1 MIEVRC
7 FGSLEEAAF
16 FRDEVNALNRAGA
29 RPDPF
34 STFEFFENFLR
45 YDECFTQGQG
55 ARLWFLAAFNAGR
68 LVGYMALKQMTHR
81 VLGLRASKLDF
92 LVTHDA
98 DRPQLVARPEH
109 ALAVSEAFYAYLL
122 ERKRE
127 WSFLEFRQQ
136 DAASPLFPPPA
147 AVRLKGYRVRQ
158 WPSMDNGTIHVRW
171 GTLGAYFK
179 SFSKKF
185 RSNVSRQMRSLLAAG
200 EVEYLASSD
209 PATTPALFELY
220 RGIEPRS
227 WKTRAGAAIGRH
239 PGRVEYFKGLLDARQ
254 PMRVSIQVL
263 LLDGVP
269 IAGLISG
276 AFMNG
281 LYALHIIYDDRLS
294 RLAPGSA
301 MLLMGMR
308 QAIDGRYAFFNLLS
322 GFGYYKVRWQAQ
334 MTETR
339 IAQIYPVGRLS
350 YWRRVFGDW
359 KRWVFPAWSKEMP
372 VRFNSTRRD
381 VSERDDEQAELGEIP
396 RIRISREERER
407 IAVLIAEVR
416 KGDGEF
422 LSAVELAAA
431 MPFQTQRVHAGA
443 VSGCPAFRNDR
454 IATPVTLINSPISIP
469 TSAPAPPNRSIPQ

>member
-1 MIEVRC
+1 LIEVRC

-16 FRDEVNALNRAGA
+16 LREDVNALNRAGT

-45 YDECFTQGQG
+45 YEKFFPQDQNL
-55 ARLWFLAAFNAGR
+55 RLWFLAAFDAGR
-68 LVGYMALKQMTHR
+68 LVGYMALKQLTHK
-81 VLGLRASKLDF
+81 VLGLRASKIDF

-147 AVRLKGYRVRQ
+147 AARLKGYLVRE
-158 WPSMDNGTIHVRW
+158 WPSLDNGTIPLRW
-171 GTLGAYFK
+171 DTLDAYFK
-179 SFSKKF
+179 SFSPKF

-209 PATTPALFELY
+209 PAITPALFELY
-220 RGIEPRS
+220 HSIEPRS
-227 WKTRAGAAIGRH
+227 WKSRAGAAIGRY
-239 PGRVEYFKGLLDARQ
+239 PQWVEYFKGLLDARQ
-254 PMRVSIQVL
+254 PMRVSIQLL

-269 IAGLISG
+269 VAGFISG
-276 AFMNG
+276 AFMKR
-281 LYALHIIYDDRLS
+281 LYALHMVYDERLS

-301 MLLMGMR
+301 LLLMAMR
-308 QAIDGRYAFFNLLS
+308 QAIDGRYALFNLLS

-339 IAQIYPVGRLS
+339 IAQIYRAGSLLF
-350 YWRRVFGDW
+350 WRRVLGDW
-359 KRWVFPAWSKEMP
+359 MRRVFSARPNKAP
-372 VRFNSTRRD
+372 VLFNSLRRD
-381 VSERDDEQAELGEIP
+381 VGERESEQAERGKIP
-396 RIRISREERER
+396 RLPISHEERER
-407 IAVLIAEVR
+407 IAALIAEVR
-416 KGDGEF
+416 KGQGEF
-422 LSAVELAAA
+422 LSAAELAAL
-431 MPFQTQRVHAGA
+431 MPFETQRVPEVKLRH
-443 VSGCPAFRNDR
+443 RN
-454 IATPVTLINSPISIP
+454 ALY
-469 TSAPAPPNRSIPQ
+469 AK

>member
-1 MIEVRC
+1 MRC

-16 FRDEVNALNRAGA
+16 LREDVNALNRAGT

-45 YDECFTQGQG
+45 YEKFFPQDQNL
-55 ARLWFLAAFNAGR
+55 RLWFLAAFDAGR
-68 LVGYMALKQMTHR
+68 LVGYMALKQLTHK
-81 VLGLRASKLDF
+81 VLGLRASKIDF

-147 AVRLKGYRVRQ
+147 AARLKGYLVRE
-158 WPSMDNGTIHVRW
+158 WPSLDNGTIPLRW
-171 GTLGAYFK
+171 DTLDAYFK
-179 SFSKKF
+179 SFSPKF

-209 PATTPALFELY
+209 PAITPALFELY
-220 RGIEPRS
+220 HSIEPRS
-227 WKTRAGAAIGRH
+227 WKSRAGAAIGRY
-239 PGRVEYFKGLLDARQ
+239 PQWVEYFKGLLDARQ
-254 PMRVSIQVL
+254 PMRVSIQLL

-269 IAGLISG
+269 VAGFISG
-276 AFMNG
+276 AFMKR
-281 LYALHIIYDDRLS
+281 LYALHMVYDDRLS

-301 MLLMGMR
+301 LLLMAMR
-308 QAIDGRYAFFNLLS
+308 QAIDGRYALFNLLS

-339 IAQIYPVGRLS
+339 IAQIYRAGSLLF
-350 YWRRVFGDW
+350 WRRVLGDW
-359 KRWVFPAWSKEMP
+359 MRRVFSARPNKAP
-372 VRFNSTRRD
+372 VLFNSLRRD
-381 VSERDDEQAELGEIP
+381 VGERESEQAERGKIP
-396 RIRISREERER
+396 RLPISHEERER
-407 IAVLIAEVR
+407 IAALIAEVR
-416 KGDGEF
+416 KGQGEF
-422 LSAVELAAA
+422 LSAAELAAV
-431 MPFQTQRVHAGA
+431 MPFETQRVPEGKLRH
-443 VSGCPAFRNDR
+443 RN
-454 IATPVTLINSPISIP
+454 ALY
-469 TSAPAPPNRSIPQ
+469 AE

>member
-1 MIEVRC
+1 MRC

-16 FRDEVNALNRAGA
+16 LREDVNALNRAGT

-45 YDECFTQGQG
+45 YEKFFPQDQNL
-55 ARLWFLAAFNAGR
+55 RLWFLAAFDAGR
-68 LVGYMALKQMTHR
+68 LVGYMALKQLTHK
-81 VLGLRASKLDF
+81 VLGLRASKIDF

-147 AVRLKGYRVRQ
+147 AARLKGYLVRE
-158 WPSMDNGTIHVRW
+158 WPSLDNGTIHVRW
-171 GTLGAYFK
+171 GTLDAYFK

-185 RSNVSRQMRSLLAAG
+185 RSNVSRQMRTLLAAG

-209 PATTPALFELY
+209 PAATPALFELY
-220 RGIEPRS
+220 HGIEPRS
-227 WKTRAGAAIGRH
+227 WKSRAGVAIGRY
-239 PGRVEYFKGLLDARQ
+239 PQWIEYFKGLLDARQ

-263 LLDGVP
+263 VLDGVP

-276 AFMNG
+276 AFMQG
-281 LYALHIIYDDRLS
+281 RYALHIIYDDRLS

-339 IAQIYPVGRLS
+339 IAQIYRAGSLPF
-350 YWRRVFGDW
+350 WRRVFGDW
-359 KRWVFPAWSKEMP
+359 KRRMFPAKSEERT
-372 VRFNSTRRD
+372 VLFNPLRRD
-381 VSERDDEQAELGEIP
+381 AGEREDEQTEPGKIPKLQLGQEE
-396 RIRISREERER
+396 RKRIS
-407 IAVLIAEVR
+407 ALIAEVR
-416 KGDGEF
+416 KGRGEF
-422 LSAVELAAA
+422 LSAAELAAV
-431 MPFQTQRVHAGA
+431 MPFETQR
-443 VSGCPAFRNDR
+443 
-454 IATPVTLINSPISIP
+454 
-469 TSAPAPPNRSIPQ
+469 

>member
-16 FRDEVNALNRAGA
+16 LREDVNALNRAGT

-45 YDECFTQGQG
+45 YEKFFPQDQNL
-55 ARLWFLAAFNAGR
+55 RLWFLAAFDAGR
-68 LVGYMALKQMTHR
+68 LVGYMALKQLTHK
-81 VLGLRASKLDF
+81 VLGLRASKIDF

-147 AVRLKGYRVRQ
+147 AARLKGYLVRE
-158 WPSMDNGTIHVRW
+158 WPSLDNGTIPLRW
-171 GTLGAYFK
+171 DTLDAYFK
-179 SFSKKF
+179 SFSPKF

-209 PATTPALFELY
+209 PAITPALFELY
-220 RGIEPRS
+220 HSIEPRS
-227 WKTRAGAAIGRH
+227 WKSRAGAAIGRY
-239 PGRVEYFKGLLDARQ
+239 PQWVEYFKGLLDARQ
-254 PMRVSIQVL
+254 PMRVSIQLL

-269 IAGLISG
+269 VAGFISG
-276 AFMNG
+276 AFMKR
-281 LYALHIIYDDRLS
+281 LYALHMVYDDRLS

-301 MLLMGMR
+301 LLLMAMR
-308 QAIDGRYAFFNLLS
+308 QAIDGRYALFNLLS

-339 IAQIYPVGRLS
+339 IAQIYRAGSLLF
-350 YWRRVFGDW
+350 WRRVLGDW
-359 KRWVFPAWSKEMP
+359 KRRVFSARPNEAP
-372 VRFNSTRRD
+372 VLFNPLRRD
-381 VSERDDEQAELGEIP
+381 VGERESEQAERGKIP
-396 RIRISREERER
+396 RLPISHEERER
-407 IAVLIAEVR
+407 IAALIAEVR
-416 KGDGEF
+416 KGQGEF
-422 LSAVELAAA
+422 LSAAELAAL
-431 MPFQTQRVHAGA
+431 MPFETQRVPEVKLRH
-443 VSGCPAFRNDR
+443 RN
-454 IATPVTLINSPISIP
+454 ALY
-469 TSAPAPPNRSIPQ
+469 AE

>member
-1 MIEVRC
+1 MIEVRR

-16 FRDEVNALNRAGA
+16 LRDEVNALNRASA

-34 STFEFFENFLR
+34 STFEFYENYLR
-45 YDECFTQGQG
+45 YDEYFPRGRG
-55 ARLWFLAAFNAGR
+55 LRLWFLAAFSAGR
-68 LVGYMALKQMTHR
+68 LVGYMALKQTTQR

-92 LVTHDA
+92 LVTYDD
-98 DRPQLVARPEH
+98 DRPQLVARPEQ

-147 AVRLKGYRVRQ
+147 AVQLKGYLVRQ
-158 WPSMDNGTIHVRW
+158 WPSLDNGTIHVCW
-171 GTLGAYFK
+171 STLDAYFK

-227 WKTRAGAAIGRH
+227 WKLRAGVAIGRH
-239 PGRVEYFKGLLDARQ
+239 SQWVEYFKGLLDARQ
-254 PMRVSIQVL
+254 PMRVSVHVL
-263 LLDGVP
+263 LLDGAP
-269 IAGLISG
+269 IAGLING
-276 AFMNG
+276 EFMKG
-281 LYALHIIYDDRLS
+281 LYALHIVYDESLS

-322 GFGYYKVRWQAQ
+322 GFGYYKLRWQAQ
-334 MTETR
+334 MTQTR
-339 IAQIYPVGRLS
+339 IAQIYRVGS
-350 YWRRVFGDW
+350 PMYWRRVLGDW
-359 KRWVFPAWSKEMP
+359 KRRVFPARSKEMP
-372 VRFNSTRRD
+372 ALFNFTRRD
-381 VSERDDEQAELGEIP
+381 VCERKGGHAEPGEIP
-396 RIRISREERER
+396 RLRISREERER
-407 IAVLIAEVR
+407 IAALIAEVR

-431 MPFQTQRVHAGA
+431 MPFPTQRDHAGA
-443 VSGCPAFRNDR
+443 VSGCRAFRNES
-454 IATPVTLINSPISIP
+454 ITVPMTLINSPTSMP
-469 TSAPAPPNRSIPQ
+469 TSAPATPNRSIPQ

>member
-16 FRDEVNALNRAGA
+16 LREDVNALNRAGT

-45 YDECFTQGQG
+45 YEKFFPQDQNL
-55 ARLWFLAAFNAGR
+55 RLWFLAAFDAGR
-68 LVGYMALKQMTHR
+68 LVGYMALKQLTHK
-81 VLGLRASKLDF
+81 VLGLRASKIDF

-147 AVRLKGYRVRQ
+147 AARLKGYLVRE
-158 WPSMDNGTIHVRW
+158 WPSLDNGTIPLRW
-171 GTLGAYFK
+171 DTLDAYFK
-179 SFSKKF
+179 SFSPKF

-209 PATTPALFELY
+209 PAITPALFELY
-220 RGIEPRS
+220 HSIEPRS
-227 WKTRAGAAIGRH
+227 WKSRAGAAIGRY
-239 PGRVEYFKGLLDARQ
+239 PQWVEYFKGLLDARQ
-254 PMRVSIQVL
+254 PMRVSIQLL

-269 IAGLISG
+269 VAGFISG
-276 AFMNG
+276 AFMKR
-281 LYALHIIYDDRLS
+281 LYALHMVYDDRLS

-301 MLLMGMR
+301 LLLMAMR
-308 QAIDGRYAFFNLLS
+308 QAIDGRYALFNLLS

-339 IAQIYPVGRLS
+339 IAQIYRAGSLLF
-350 YWRRVFGDW
+350 WRRVLGDW
-359 KRWVFPAWSKEMP
+359 MRRVFSARPNKAP
-372 VRFNSTRRD
+372 VLFNSLRRD
-381 VSERDDEQAELGEIP
+381 VGERESEQAERGKIP
-396 RIRISREERER
+396 RLPISHEERER
-407 IAVLIAEVR
+407 IAALIAEVR
-416 KGDGEF
+416 KGQGEF
-422 LSAVELAAA
+422 LSAAELAAV
-431 MPFQTQRVHAGA
+431 MPFETQRVPEGKLRH
-443 VSGCPAFRNDR
+443 RN
-454 IATPVTLINSPISIP
+454 ALY
-469 TSAPAPPNRSIPQ
+469 AE

>member
-16 FRDEVNALNRAGA
+16 LREDVNALNRAGT

-45 YDECFTQGQG
+45 YEKFFPQDQNL
-55 ARLWFLAAFNAGR
+55 RLWFLAAFDAGR
-68 LVGYMALKQMTHR
+68 LVGYMALKQLTHK
-81 VLGLRASKLDF
+81 VLGLRASKIDF

-147 AVRLKGYRVRQ
+147 AARLKGYLVRE
-158 WPSMDNGTIHVRW
+158 WPSLDNGTIPLRW
-171 GTLGAYFK
+171 DTLDAYFK
-179 SFSKKF
+179 SFSPKF

-209 PATTPALFELY
+209 PAITPALFELY
-220 RGIEPRS
+220 HSIEPRS
-227 WKTRAGAAIGRH
+227 WKSRAGAAIGRY
-239 PGRVEYFKGLLDARQ
+239 PQWVEYFKGLLDARQ
-254 PMRVSIQVL
+254 PMRVSIQLL

-269 IAGLISG
+269 VAGFISG
-276 AFMNG
+276 AFMKR
-281 LYALHIIYDDRLS
+281 LYALHMVYDERLS

-301 MLLMGMR
+301 LLLMAMR
-308 QAIDGRYAFFNLLS
+308 QAIDGRYALFNLLS

-339 IAQIYPVGRLS
+339 IAQIYRAGSLLF
-350 YWRRVFGDW
+350 WRRVLGDW
-359 KRWVFPAWSKEMP
+359 MRRVFSARPNKAP
-372 VRFNSTRRD
+372 VLFNSLRRD
-381 VSERDDEQAELGEIP
+381 VGERESEQAERGKIP
-396 RIRISREERER
+396 RLPISHEERER
-407 IAVLIAEVR
+407 IAALIAEAR
-416 KGDGEF
+416 KGQGEF
-422 LSAVELAAA
+422 LSAAELAAV
-431 MPFQTQRVHAGA
+431 MPFETQRVPEGKLRH
-443 VSGCPAFRNDR
+443 RN
-454 IATPVTLINSPISIP
+454 ALY
-469 TSAPAPPNRSIPQ
+469 AE

>member
-1 MIEVRC
+1 MPREAWSRSSNERFDQGGRLIEVRC

-16 FRDEVNALNRAGA
+16 LRDEVDALNRAGT

-34 STFEFFENFLR
+34 STFGFFQNFLR
-45 YDECFTQGQG
+45 HVERYSQGQG
-55 ARLWFLAAFNAGR
+55 LRLWFLAAFSADR
-68 LVGYMALKQMTHR
+68 LVGYMALKQMTQR
-81 VLGLRASKLDF
+81 VLGLREFKLDF

-98 DRPQLVARPEH
+98 DRPQLVARPEL

-147 AVRLKGYRVRQ
+147 AVKLKGYLVRQ
-158 WPSMDNGTIHVRW
+158 WPSLDNGTIHVRW
-171 GTLGAYFK
+171 GTLDAYFK

-209 PATTPALFELY
+209 PAATPALLELY
-220 RGIEPRS
+220 HSIEPRS
-227 WKTRAGAAIGRH
+227 WKSRAGVAIGRY
-239 PGRVEYFKGLLDARQ
+239 PQWVDYFRGLLDARQ

-263 LLDGVP
+263 LLDGLPV
-269 IAGLISG
+269 AGLISG
-276 AFMNG
+276 AFMRG
-281 LYALHIIYDDRLS
+281 LYALHIVYDDRLS

-308 QAIDGRYAFFNLLS
+308 QAIDGRYAFFNLLA

-339 IAQIYPVGRLS
+339 IAQIYRAGSLLF
-350 YWRRVFGDW
+350 WRRVFGDW
-359 KRWVFPAWSKEMP
+359 KRRVFSARSGETP
-372 VRFNSTRRD
+372 VLFNPLRRD
-381 VSERDDEQAELGEIP
+381 VSEREGERTELGGIP
-396 RIRISREERER
+396 RLQVSREERGR
-407 IAVLIAEVR
+407 IAALIAEVR
-416 KGDGEF
+416 KGRGEF
-422 LSAVELAAA
+422 LSAAELAAA
-431 MPFQTQRVHAGA
+431 MPFETQRVAGGKDA
-443 VSGCPAFRNDR
+443 AL
-454 IATPVTLINSPISIP
+454 TPG
-469 TSAPAPPNRSIPQ
+469 R

>member
-1 MIEVRC
+1 LIEVRC
-7 FGSLEEAAF
+7 FGSLEEAEF
-16 FRDEVNALNRAGA
+16 LREEVDALNRAST

-45 YDECFTQGQG
+45 YDEFFPQGQG
-55 ARLWFLAAFNAGR
+55 LRLWFLAAFNAGR
-68 LVGYMALKQMTHR
+68 LAGYMALKQVTHK
-81 VLGLRASKLDF
+81 VLGVRASKLDF
-92 LVTHDA
+92 LVTHDN

-136 DAASPLFPPPA
+136 DATSPLFPPPS
-147 AVRLKGYRVRQ
+147 AVKLKGYWVRQ

-171 GTLGAYFK
+171 GTLDAYFQ
-179 SFSKKF
+179 SFSKRF
-185 RSNVSRQMRSLLAAG
+185 RSNVSRQMRSLLAASK
-200 EVEYLASSD
+200 VEYLASSD
-209 PATTPALFELY
+209 PAATPALFELY
-220 RGIEPRS
+220 HGIEPRS
-227 WKTRAGAAIGRH
+227 WKARAGVAIGRY
-239 PGRVEYFKGLLDARQ
+239 PQWVEYFKGLLDARQ

-276 AFMNG
+276 AFMKG
-281 LYALHIIYDDRLS
+281 LYALHIVYDDRLS

-339 IAQIYPVGRLS
+339 IAQIYRLGRPLF
-350 YWRRVFGDW
+350 WRRLFGDW
-359 KRWVFPAWSKEMP
+359 KRSVFSDKAKETP
-372 VRFNSTRRD
+372 VLFNPLRRD
-381 VSERDDEQAELGEIP
+381 LSEREGEQPDPGQIP
-396 RIRISREERER
+396 KLQIDPGERER
-407 IAVLIAEVR
+407 IATLVAEVR
-416 KGDGEF
+416 KGQGEF
-422 LSAVELAAA
+422 LSPVELAAV
-431 MPFQTQRVHAGA
+431 MPFETQRAPGVKKAREA
-443 VSGCPAFRNDR
+443 PSGLVE
-454 IATPVTLINSPISIP
+454 VT
-469 TSAPAPPNRSIPQ
+469 

>member
-1 MIEVRC
+1 MRC

-16 FRDEVNALNRAGA
+16 LREDVNALNRAGT

-45 YDECFTQGQG
+45 HEKSFPQGRG
-55 ARLWFLAAFNAGR
+55 LHLWFLAAFDTGR
-68 LVGYMALKQMTHR
+68 LVGYMALKRTTHK
-81 VLGLRASKLDF
+81 VLGLPVSRLDF

-147 AVRLKGYRVRQ
+147 AARLKGYLVRE
-158 WPSMDNGTIHVRW
+158 WPSLDNGTIPLRW
-171 GTLGAYFK
+171 DTLDAYFK
-179 SFSKKF
+179 SFSPKF

-209 PATTPALFELY
+209 PAATPALFELY
-220 RGIEPRS
+220 HSIEPRS
-227 WKTRAGAAIGRH
+227 WKSRAGVAIGRNTQW
-239 PGRVEYFKGLLDARQ
+239 VEYFKGLLDARQ
-254 PMRVSIQVL
+254 PMRVSIQLL

-269 IAGLISG
+269 VAGFISG
-276 AFMNG
+276 AFMKR
-281 LYALHIIYDDRLS
+281 LYALHMVYDDRLS

-301 MLLMGMR
+301 LLLMAMR
-308 QAIDGRYAFFNLLS
+308 QAIDGRYALFNLLS

-339 IAQIYPVGRLS
+339 IAQIYRAGSLLF
-350 YWRRVFGDW
+350 WRRVLGDW
-359 KRWVFPAWSKEMP
+359 MRRVFSARPNKAP
-372 VRFNSTRRD
+372 VLFNSLRRD
-381 VSERDDEQAELGEIP
+381 VGERESEQAERGKIP
-396 RIRISREERER
+396 RLPISHEERER
-407 IAVLIAEVR
+407 IAALIAEAR
-416 KGDGEF
+416 KGQGEF
-422 LSAVELAAA
+422 LSAAELAAV
-431 MPFQTQRVHAGA
+431 MPFETQRVPEVKLRH
-443 VSGCPAFRNDR
+443 RN
-454 IATPVTLINSPISIP
+454 ALY
-469 TSAPAPPNRSIPQ
+469 AE

>member
-1 MIEVRC
+1 MRC

-16 FRDEVNALNRAGA
+16 LREDVNALNRAGT

-45 YDECFTQGQG
+45 YEKFFPQDQNL
-55 ARLWFLAAFNAGR
+55 RLWFLAAFDAGR
-68 LVGYMALKQMTHR
+68 LVGYMALKQLTHK
-81 VLGLRASKLDF
+81 VLGLRASKIDF

-147 AVRLKGYRVRQ
+147 AARLKGYLVRE
-158 WPSMDNGTIHVRW
+158 WPSLDNGTIPLRW
-171 GTLGAYFK
+171 DTLDAYFK
-179 SFSKKF
+179 SFSPKF

-209 PATTPALFELY
+209 PAITPALFELY
-220 RGIEPRS
+220 HSIEPRS
-227 WKTRAGAAIGRH
+227 WKSRAGAAIGRY
-239 PGRVEYFKGLLDARQ
+239 PQWVEYFKGLLDARQ
-254 PMRVSIQVL
+254 PMRVSIQLL

-269 IAGLISG
+269 VAGFISG
-276 AFMNG
+276 AFMKR
-281 LYALHIIYDDRLS
+281 LYALHMVYDDRLS

-301 MLLMGMR
+301 LLLMAMR
-308 QAIDGRYAFFNLLS
+308 QAIDGRYALFNLLS

-339 IAQIYPVGRLS
+339 IAQIYRAGSLLF
-350 YWRRVFGDW
+350 WRRVLGDW
-359 KRWVFPAWSKEMP
+359 MRRVFSARPNKAP
-372 VRFNSTRRD
+372 VLFNSLRRD
-381 VSERDDEQAELGEIP
+381 VGERESEQAERGKIP
-396 RIRISREERER
+396 RLPISHEERER
-407 IAVLIAEVR
+407 IAALIAEVR
-416 KGDGEF
+416 KGQGEF
-422 LSAVELAAA
+422 LSAAELAAL
-431 MPFQTQRVHAGA
+431 MPFETQRVPEVKLRH
-443 VSGCPAFRNDR
+443 RN
-454 IATPVTLINSPISIP
+454 ALY
-469 TSAPAPPNRSIPQ
+469 AK

>member
-1 MIEVRC
+1 MRC

-16 FRDEVNALNRAGA
+16 LREDVNALNRAGT

-45 YDECFTQGQG
+45 YEKFFPQDQNL
-55 ARLWFLAAFNAGR
+55 RLWFLAAFDAGR
-68 LVGYMALKQMTHR
+68 LVGYMALKQLTHK
-81 VLGLRASKLDF
+81 VLGLRASKIDF

-147 AVRLKGYRVRQ
+147 AARLKGYLVRE
-158 WPSMDNGTIHVRW
+158 WPSLDNGTIPLRW
-171 GTLGAYFK
+171 DTLDAYFK
-179 SFSKKF
+179 SFSPKF

-209 PATTPALFELY
+209 PAITPALFELY
-220 RGIEPRS
+220 HSIEPRS
-227 WKTRAGAAIGRH
+227 WKSRAGAAIGRY
-239 PGRVEYFKGLLDARQ
+239 PQWVEYFKGLLDARQ
-254 PMRVSIQVL
+254 PMRVSIQLL

-269 IAGLISG
+269 VAGFISG
-276 AFMNG
+276 AFMKR
-281 LYALHIIYDDRLS
+281 LYALHMVYDDRLS

-301 MLLMGMR
+301 LLLMAMR
-308 QAIDGRYAFFNLLS
+308 QAIDGRYALFNLLS

-339 IAQIYPVGRLS
+339 IAQIYRAGSLLF
-350 YWRRVFGDW
+350 WRRVLGDW
-359 KRWVFPAWSKEMP
+359 MRRVFSARPNKAP
-372 VRFNSTRRD
+372 VLFNSLRRD
-381 VSERDDEQAELGEIP
+381 VGERESEQAERGKIP
-396 RIRISREERER
+396 RLPISHEERER
-407 IAVLIAEVR
+407 IAALIAEVR
-416 KGDGEF
+416 KGQGEF
-422 LSAVELAAA
+422 LSAAELAAL
-431 MPFQTQRVHAGA
+431 MPFETQRVPEVKLRH
-443 VSGCPAFRNDR
+443 RN
-454 IATPVTLINSPISIP
+454 ALY
-469 TSAPAPPNRSIPQ
+469 AE

>member
-7 FGSLEEAAF
+7 LGSLKEADF
-16 FRDEVNALNRAGA
+16 LRDEVNALNRTGV

-45 YDECFTQGQG
+45 YDELFPQGESL
-55 ARLWFLAAFNAGR
+55 RLWFLAAFDSGR
-68 LVGYMALKQMTHR
+68 LVGYMALKQTTHK
-81 VLGLRASKLDF
+81 VLGLRASRLDF

-122 ERKRE
+122 ARKHE

-136 DAASPLFPPPA
+136 DAASQLFPPPA
-147 AVRLKGYRVRQ
+147 AADLKGYWVRQ
-158 WPSMDNGTIHVRW
+158 WPSLDNGTIHVRW
-171 GTLGAYFK
+171 DTMDAYFR

-185 RSNVSRQMRSLLAAG
+185 RSNVSRQMRTLLAAG

-209 PATTPALFELY
+209 PAATPALFELY
-220 RGIEPRS
+220 HSIEPRS
-227 WKTRAGAAIGRH
+227 WKLRAGVAIGRY
-239 PGRVEYFKGLLDARQ
+239 PQWVEYFKGLLDARQ

-276 AFMNG
+276 AFLKG
-281 LYALHIIYDDRLS
+281 LYALHIVYDDHLS

-308 QAIDGRYAFFNLLS
+308 QAIEGRYAFFNLLS

-339 IAQIYPVGRLS
+339 VAQIYRVGSLLF
-350 YWRRVFGDW
+350 WRRVLGDC
-359 KRWVFPAWSKEMP
+359 RRRVFPAKPEEAP
-372 VRFNSTRRD
+372 ALFNPMRRD
-381 VSERDDEQAELGEIP
+381 VSEGESEQMEPGNTPELRTSPGE
-396 RIRISREERER
+396 RKSY
-407 IAVLIAEVR
+407 AALIAEVR
-416 KGDGEF
+416 RGQGEF
-422 LSAVELAAA
+422 LSAAELAAA
-431 MPFQTQRVHAGA
+431 MPFDTQRL
-443 VSGCPAFRNDR
+443 P
-454 IATPVTLINSPISIP
+454 TPERREDALTF
-469 TSAPAPPNRSIPQ
+469 

>member
-1 MIEVRC
+1 MRC

-16 FRDEVNALNRAGA
+16 LREDVNALNRAGT

-45 YDECFTQGQG
+45 YEKFFPQDQNL
-55 ARLWFLAAFNAGR
+55 RLWFLAAFDAGR
-68 LVGYMALKQMTHR
+68 LVGYMALKQLTHK
-81 VLGLRASKLDF
+81 VLGLRASKIDF

-147 AVRLKGYRVRQ
+147 AARLKGYLVRE
-158 WPSMDNGTIHVRW
+158 WPSLDNGTIPLRW
-171 GTLGAYFK
+171 DTLDAYFK
-179 SFSKKF
+179 SFSPKF

-209 PATTPALFELY
+209 PAITPALFELY
-220 RGIEPRS
+220 HSIEPRS
-227 WKTRAGAAIGRH
+227 WKSRAGAAIGRY
-239 PGRVEYFKGLLDARQ
+239 PQWVEYFKGLLDARQ
-254 PMRVSIQVL
+254 PMRVSIQLL

-269 IAGLISG
+269 VAGFISG
-276 AFMNG
+276 AFMKR
-281 LYALHIIYDDRLS
+281 LYALHMVYDDRLS

-301 MLLMGMR
+301 LLLMAMR
-308 QAIDGRYAFFNLLS
+308 QAIDGRYALFNLLS

-339 IAQIYPVGRLS
+339 IAQIYRAGSLLF
-350 YWRRVFGDW
+350 WRRVLGDW
-359 KRWVFPAWSKEMP
+359 MRRVFSARPNKAP
-372 VRFNSTRRD
+372 VLFNSLRRD
-381 VSERDDEQAELGEIP
+381 VGERESEQAERGKIP
-396 RIRISREERER
+396 RLPISHEERER
-407 IAVLIAEVR
+407 IAALIAEVR
-416 KGDGEF
+416 KGQGEF
-422 LSAVELAAA
+422 LSAAELAAV
-431 MPFQTQRVHAGA
+431 MPFETQRVPEGKLRH
-443 VSGCPAFRNDR
+443 RN
-454 IATPVTLINSPISIP
+454 ALY
-469 TSAPAPPNRSIPQ
+469 AK

>member
-1 MIEVRC
+1 MRC

-16 FRDEVNALNRAGA
+16 LREDVNALNRAGT

-45 YDECFTQGQG
+45 YEKFFPQDQNL
-55 ARLWFLAAFNAGR
+55 RLWFLAAFDAGR
-68 LVGYMALKQMTHR
+68 LVGYMALKQLTHK
-81 VLGLRASKLDF
+81 VLGLRASKIDF

-147 AVRLKGYRVRQ
+147 AARLKGYLVRE
-158 WPSMDNGTIHVRW
+158 WPSLDNGTIPLRW
-171 GTLGAYFK
+171 DTLDAYFK
-179 SFSKKF
+179 SFSPKF

-209 PATTPALFELY
+209 PAITPALFELY
-220 RGIEPRS
+220 HSIEPRS
-227 WKTRAGAAIGRH
+227 WKSRAGAAIGRY
-239 PGRVEYFKGLLDARQ
+239 PQWVEYFKGLLDARQ
-254 PMRVSIQVL
+254 PMRVSIQLL

-269 IAGLISG
+269 VAGFISG
-276 AFMNG
+276 AFMKR
-281 LYALHIIYDDRLS
+281 LYALHMVYDDRLS

-301 MLLMGMR
+301 LLLMAMR
-308 QAIDGRYAFFNLLS
+308 QAIDGRYALFNLLS

-339 IAQIYPVGRLS
+339 IAQIYRAGSLLF
-350 YWRRVFGDW
+350 WRRVLGDW
-359 KRWVFPAWSKEMP
+359 MRRVFSARPNKAP
-372 VRFNSTRRD
+372 VLFNSLRRD
-381 VSERDDEQAELGEIP
+381 VGERESEQAERGKIP
-396 RIRISREERER
+396 RLPISHEERER
-407 IAVLIAEVR
+407 IAALIAEVR
-416 KGDGEF
+416 KGQGEF
-422 LSAVELAAA
+422 LSAAELAAV
-431 MPFQTQRVHAGA
+431 MPFETQRVPEVKLRH
-443 VSGCPAFRNDR
+443 RN
-454 IATPVTLINSPISIP
+454 ALY
-469 TSAPAPPNRSIPQ
+469 AE

>member
-1 MIEVRC
+1 MRC

-16 FRDEVNALNRAGA
+16 LREDVNALNRAGT

-45 YDECFTQGQG
+45 YEKFFPQDQNL
-55 ARLWFLAAFNAGR
+55 RLWFLAAFDAGR
-68 LVGYMALKQMTHR
+68 LVGYMALKQLTHK
-81 VLGLRASKLDF
+81 VLGLRASKIDF

-147 AVRLKGYRVRQ
+147 AARLKGYLVRE
-158 WPSMDNGTIHVRW
+158 WPSLDNGTIPLRW
-171 GTLGAYFK
+171 DTLDAYFK
-179 SFSKKF
+179 SFSPKF

-209 PATTPALFELY
+209 PAITPALFELY
-220 RGIEPRS
+220 HSIEPRS
-227 WKTRAGAAIGRH
+227 WKSRAGAAIGRY
-239 PGRVEYFKGLLDARQ
+239 PQWVEYFKGLLDARQ
-254 PMRVSIQVL
+254 PMRVSIQLL

-269 IAGLISG
+269 VAGFISG
-276 AFMNG
+276 AFMKR
-281 LYALHIIYDDRLS
+281 LYALHMVYDERLS

-301 MLLMGMR
+301 LLLMAMR
-308 QAIDGRYAFFNLLS
+308 QAIDGRYALFNLLS

-339 IAQIYPVGRLS
+339 IAQIYRAGSLLF
-350 YWRRVFGDW
+350 WRRVLGDW
-359 KRWVFPAWSKEMP
+359 MRRVFSARPNKAP
-372 VRFNSTRRD
+372 VLFNSLRRD
-381 VSERDDEQAELGEIP
+381 VGERESEQAERGKIP
-396 RIRISREERER
+396 RLPISHEERER
-407 IAVLIAEVR
+407 IAALIAEVR
-416 KGDGEF
+416 KGQGEF
-422 LSAVELAAA
+422 LSAAELAAV
-431 MPFQTQRVHAGA
+431 MPFETQRVPEGKLRH
-443 VSGCPAFRNDR
+443 RN
-454 IATPVTLINSPISIP
+454 ALY
-469 TSAPAPPNRSIPQ
+469 AE

>member
-1 MIEVRC
+1 MRC

-16 FRDEVNALNRAGA
+16 LREDVNALNRAGT

-45 YDECFTQGQG
+45 YEKFFPQDQNL
-55 ARLWFLAAFNAGR
+55 RLWFLAAFDAGR
-68 LVGYMALKQMTHR
+68 LVGYMALKQLTHK
-81 VLGLRASKLDF
+81 VLGLRASKIDF

-147 AVRLKGYRVRQ
+147 AARLKGYLVRE
-158 WPSMDNGTIHVRW
+158 WPSLDNGTIPLRW
-171 GTLGAYFK
+171 DTLDAYFK
-179 SFSKKF
+179 SFSPKF

-209 PATTPALFELY
+209 PAITPALFELY
-220 RGIEPRS
+220 HSIEPRS
-227 WKTRAGAAIGRH
+227 WKSRAGAAIGRY
-239 PGRVEYFKGLLDARQ
+239 PQWVEYFKGLLDARQ
-254 PMRVSIQVL
+254 PMRVSIQLL

-269 IAGLISG
+269 VAGFISG
-276 AFMNG
+276 AFMKR
-281 LYALHIIYDDRLS
+281 LYALHMVYDERLS

-301 MLLMGMR
+301 LLLMAMR
-308 QAIDGRYAFFNLLS
+308 QAIDGRYALFNLLS

-339 IAQIYPVGRLS
+339 IAQIYRAGSLLF
-350 YWRRVFGDW
+350 WRRVLGDW
-359 KRWVFPAWSKEMP
+359 MRRVFSARPNKAP
-372 VRFNSTRRD
+372 VLFNSLRRD
-381 VSERDDEQAELGEIP
+381 VGERESEQAERGKIP
-396 RIRISREERER
+396 RLPISHEERER
-407 IAVLIAEVR
+407 IAALIAEVR
-416 KGDGEF
+416 KGQGEF
-422 LSAVELAAA
+422 LSAAELAAV
-431 MPFQTQRVHAGA
+431 MPFETQRVPEVKLRH
-443 VSGCPAFRNDR
+443 RN
-454 IATPVTLINSPISIP
+454 ALY
-469 TSAPAPPNRSIPQ
+469 AK

>member
-16 FRDEVNALNRAGA
+16 LREDVNALNRAGT

-45 YDECFTQGQG
+45 YEKFFPQDQNL
-55 ARLWFLAAFNAGR
+55 RLWFLAAFDAGR
-68 LVGYMALKQMTHR
+68 LVGYMALKQLTHK
-81 VLGLRASKLDF
+81 VLGLRASKIDF

-109 ALAVSEAFYAYLL
+109 ALAVSEAFYTYLL

-147 AVRLKGYRVRQ
+147 AARLKGYLVRE
-158 WPSMDNGTIHVRW
+158 WPSLDNGTIPLRW
-171 GTLGAYFK
+171 DTLDAYFK
-179 SFSKKF
+179 SFSPKF

-209 PATTPALFELY
+209 PAITPALFELY
-220 RGIEPRS
+220 HSIEPRS
-227 WKTRAGAAIGRH
+227 WKSRAGAAIGRY
-239 PGRVEYFKGLLDARQ
+239 PQWVEYFKGLLDARQ
-254 PMRVSIQVL
+254 PMRVSIQLL

-269 IAGLISG
+269 VAGFISG
-276 AFMNG
+276 AFMKR
-281 LYALHIIYDDRLS
+281 LYALHMVYDDRLS

-301 MLLMGMR
+301 LLLMAMR
-308 QAIDGRYAFFNLLS
+308 QAIDGRYALFNLLS

-339 IAQIYPVGRLS
+339 IAQIYRAGSLLF
-350 YWRRVFGDW
+350 WRRVLGDW
-359 KRWVFPAWSKEMP
+359 MRRVFSARPNKAP
-372 VRFNSTRRD
+372 VLFNSLRRD
-381 VSERDDEQAELGEIP
+381 VGERESEQAERGKIP
-396 RIRISREERER
+396 RLPISHEERER
-407 IAVLIAEVR
+407 IAALIAEVR
-416 KGDGEF
+416 KGQGEF
-422 LSAVELAAA
+422 LSAAELAAL
-431 MPFQTQRVHAGA
+431 MPFETQRVPEVKLRH
-443 VSGCPAFRNDR
+443 RN
-454 IATPVTLINSPISIP
+454 ALY
-469 TSAPAPPNRSIPQ
+469 AE

>member
-1 MIEVRC
+1 LIEVRC

-16 FRDEVNALNRAGA
+16 LRDEVNALNRAGT

-45 YDECFTQGQG
+45 HDERSPRGG
-55 ARLWFLAAFNAGR
+55 SLRLWFLAAFNAGR
-68 LVGYMALKQMTHR
+68 LVGYVALKQTAHS
-81 VLGLRASKLDF
+81 VLGVRVSKLDF
-92 LVTHDA
+92 LVTHDT

-109 ALAVSEAFYAYLL
+109 ALAVSEAFYVYLL

-136 DAASPLFPPPA
+136 DSASLLFPPPA
-147 AVRLKGYRVRQ
+147 AVKLKGYWVRQ
-158 WPSMDNGTIHVRW
+158 WPSLDNGTIHVRW
-171 GTLGAYFK
+171 STLNAYFK

-209 PATTPALFELY
+209 PATTPALFKLY
-220 RGIEPRS
+220 QSIEPHS
-227 WKTRAGAAIGRH
+227 WKSRAGVALERY
-239 PGRVEYFKGLLDARQ
+239 PRLVEYFKGLLDARQ
-254 PMRVSIQVL
+254 PMRVSIQIL
-263 LLDGVP
+263 LLDGAP

-281 LYALHIIYDDRLS
+281 LYALHIVYDDRLS

-308 QAIDGRYAFFNLLS
+308 QAIAGRYAFFNLLS

-339 IAQIYPVGRLS
+339 VAQIYRAGSVMF
-350 YWRRVFGDW
+350 WRRAFGDL
-359 KRWVFPAWSKEMP
+359 KRWMFSAASKDTPAL
-372 VRFNSTRRD
+372 FNPARRD
-381 VSERDDEQAELGEIP
+381 VCEREGEHTELDKIP
-396 RIRISREERER
+396 TLPLSHEERER
-407 IAVLIAEVR
+407 IAALIAEVR
-416 KGDGEF
+416 KGQAEF
-422 LSAVELAAA
+422 LSAAELAAA
-431 MPFQTQRVHAGA
+431 MPFETQRDLEPGTGAGP
-443 VSGCPAFRNDR
+443 GMDIGQRWK
-454 IATPVTLINSPISIP
+454 L
-469 TSAPAPPNRSIPQ
+469 PQKQFKGHRDTAEHR

>member
-1 MIEVRC
+1 VRC

-16 FRDEVNALNRAGA
+16 LREDVNALNRAGT

-45 YDECFTQGQG
+45 YEKFFPQDQNL
-55 ARLWFLAAFNAGR
+55 RLWFLAAFDAGR
-68 LVGYMALKQMTHR
+68 LVGYMALKQLTHK
-81 VLGLRASKLDF
+81 VLGLRASKIDF

-147 AVRLKGYRVRQ
+147 AARLKGYLVRE
-158 WPSMDNGTIHVRW
+158 WPSLDNGTIPLRW
-171 GTLGAYFK
+171 DTLDAYFK
-179 SFSKKF
+179 SFSPKF

-209 PATTPALFELY
+209 PAITPALFELY
-220 RGIEPRS
+220 HSIEPRS
-227 WKTRAGAAIGRH
+227 WKSRAGAAIGRY
-239 PGRVEYFKGLLDARQ
+239 PQWVEYFKGLLDARQ
-254 PMRVSIQVL
+254 PMRVSIQLL

-269 IAGLISG
+269 VAGFISG
-276 AFMNG
+276 AFMKR
-281 LYALHIIYDDRLS
+281 LYALHMVYDDRLS

-301 MLLMGMR
+301 LLLMAMR
-308 QAIDGRYAFFNLLS
+308 QAIDGRYALFNLLS

-339 IAQIYPVGRLS
+339 IAQIYRAGSLLF
-350 YWRRVFGDW
+350 WRRVLGDW
-359 KRWVFPAWSKEMP
+359 MRRVFSARPNKAP
-372 VRFNSTRRD
+372 VLFNSLRRD
-381 VSERDDEQAELGEIP
+381 VGERESEQAERGKIP
-396 RIRISREERER
+396 RLPISHEERER
-407 IAVLIAEVR
+407 IAALIAEVR
-416 KGDGEF
+416 KGQGEF
-422 LSAVELAAA
+422 LSAAELAAV
-431 MPFQTQRVHAGA
+431 MPFETQRVPEVKLRH
-443 VSGCPAFRNDR
+443 RN
-454 IATPVTLINSPISIP
+454 ALY
-469 TSAPAPPNRSIPQ
+469 AE

>member
-1 MIEVRC
+1 LIEVRC

-16 FRDEVNALNRAGA
+16 LREDVNALNRAGT

-45 YDECFTQGQG
+45 YEKFFPQDQNL
-55 ARLWFLAAFNAGR
+55 RLWFLAAFDAGR
-68 LVGYMALKQMTHR
+68 LVGYMALKQLTHK
-81 VLGLRASKLDF
+81 VLGLRASKIDF

-147 AVRLKGYRVRQ
+147 AARLKGYLVRE
-158 WPSMDNGTIHVRW
+158 WPSLDNGTIPLRW
-171 GTLGAYFK
+171 DTLDAYFK
-179 SFSKKF
+179 SFSPKF

-209 PATTPALFELY
+209 PAITPALFELY
-220 RGIEPRS
+220 HSIEPRS
-227 WKTRAGAAIGRH
+227 WKSRAGAAIGRY
-239 PGRVEYFKGLLDARQ
+239 PQWVEYFKGLLDARQ
-254 PMRVSIQVL
+254 PMRVSIQLL

-269 IAGLISG
+269 VAGFISG
-276 AFMNG
+276 AFMKR
-281 LYALHIIYDDRLS
+281 LYALHMVYDDRLS

-301 MLLMGMR
+301 LLLMAMR
-308 QAIDGRYAFFNLLS
+308 QAIDGRYALFNLLS

-339 IAQIYPVGRLS
+339 IAQIYRAGSLLF
-350 YWRRVFGDW
+350 WRRVLGDW
-359 KRWVFPAWSKEMP
+359 MRRVFSARPNKAP
-372 VRFNSTRRD
+372 VLYNSLRRD
-381 VSERDDEQAELGEIP
+381 VGERESEQAERGKIP
-396 RIRISREERER
+396 RLPISHEERER
-407 IAVLIAEVR
+407 IAALIAEVR
-416 KGDGEF
+416 KGQGEF
-422 LSAVELAAA
+422 LSAAELAAV
-431 MPFQTQRVHAGA
+431 MPFETQRVPEVKLRH
-443 VSGCPAFRNDR
+443 RN
-454 IATPVTLINSPISIP
+454 ALY
-469 TSAPAPPNRSIPQ
+469 AE